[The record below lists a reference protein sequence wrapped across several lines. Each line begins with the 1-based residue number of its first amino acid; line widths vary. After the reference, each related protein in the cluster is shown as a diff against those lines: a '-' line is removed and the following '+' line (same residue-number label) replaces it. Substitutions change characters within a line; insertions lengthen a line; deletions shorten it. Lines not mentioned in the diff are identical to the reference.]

1 MAVCRETPDISYPP
15 RPSEDTDCVMW
26 LVKRQAYELVFTTP
40 NALHPLSHGEQPRI
54 HMLFK
59 AQRHTGAFALHLEDL
74 NHFYEDLLCMM
85 EYVQSERQTLRRSEP
100 A

>member
-15 RPSEDTDCVMW
+15 QPSEDTHDVMW

-40 NALHPLSHGEQPRI
+40 NSLHPLSHGEQPRL
-54 HMLFK
+54 HVRCK
-59 AQRHTGAFALHLEDL
+59 AQRHTATFALHLEDL

-85 EYVQSERQTLRRSEP
+85 EYVQSERQKLRRSEP